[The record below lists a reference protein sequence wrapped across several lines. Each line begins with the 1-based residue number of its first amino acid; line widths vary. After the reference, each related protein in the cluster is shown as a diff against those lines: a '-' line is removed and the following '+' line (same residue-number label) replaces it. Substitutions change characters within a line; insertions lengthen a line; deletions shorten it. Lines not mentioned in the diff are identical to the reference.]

1 MSQIDTSGGTS
12 WSELKSAYV
21 DGSGTSATGN
31 SSLRDDSTT
40 SAISLSLFREA
51 TFTSGDPVPAAS
63 DSEDE
68 ISINDDFLTTESTP
82 TLNKAS
88 YSNNEFTRLAQTGGN
103 AYEAQALFAASP
115 SGSANI
121 QFTVTQGTLANAWF
135 IGLIASTS
143 SPLASNAAQWY
154 PNMHALNYSSGK
166 IRQWTLGSLAYQHT
180 HTISNTDVLKI
191 SYSGTNIS
199 YYLNGVVFRS
209 DPVVYASDLIFP
221 GKIENY
227 VYPSDG
233 ADEKEFES
241 ISGSHDLDSPVGRS
255 FPDESSEEEGCG

>member
-12 WSELKSAYV
+12 WSELKSPYV

-31 SSLRDDSTT
+31 SSLRDGSTT

-88 YSNNEFTRLAQTGGN
+88 YSNNEFTRLAYVSGGS
-103 AYEAQALFAASP
+103 YDAQALFAASP

-121 QFTVTQGTLANAWF
+121 QFTVTQGEPDANPWF

-143 SPLASNAAQWY
+143 SPLASDT
-154 PNMHALNYSSGK
+154 
-166 IRQWTLGSLAYQHT
+166 RQW
-180 HTISNTDVLKI
+180 
-191 SYSGTNIS
+191 
-199 YYLNGVVFRS
+199 
-209 DPVVYASDLIFP
+209 
-221 GKIENY
+221 
-227 VYPSDG
+227 
-233 ADEKEFES
+233 
-241 ISGSHDLDSPVGRS
+241 
-255 FPDESSEEEGCG
+255 